1 MWVPVSYSNCVTSW
15 WQAIQFDMYSIT
27 VRIEGIES
35 RRRSAGLLHV
45 VIGFFMIVNAAT
57 YYRFAGYQNF
67 LPVIPI
73 LLIASV
79 SLFYGMFR
87 RKVDWN
93 ARYNF
98 WLRLVQVV
106 SFTVLG
112 FLLTKVGRQIDYMGV
127 FIFTA
132 LTIILLFS
140 ESRIFQE
147 TVITLDSNGIS
158 IPGYYRDHLVSW
170 EELSEVIIRED
181 FITLFHIKQKYLQ
194 YQVKQDLS
202 TLELAKMNAF
212 CREKIETRESSIV
225 NRES

>member
-1 MWVPVSYSNCVTSW
+1 
-15 WQAIQFDMYSIT
+15 MYSIT
-27 VRIEGIES
+27 VRIDGIEN

-57 YYRFAGYQNF
+57 YYRFTGYSNYI
-67 LPVIPI
+67 PVVPI

-79 SLFYGMFR
+79 SLFYGVFR
-87 RKVDWN
+87 RKLDWN
-93 ARYNF
+93 AHYNY

-106 SFTVLG
+106 SFTILG
-112 FLLTKVGRQIDYMGV
+112 ILLTTVGRPIDYMGV
-127 FIFTA
+127 FIFTV
-132 LTIILLFS
+132 LSIILLFS
-140 ESRIFQE
+140 ERRIFQE
-147 TVITLDSNGIS
+147 TVIMLTEEGIT

-170 EELSEVIIRED
+170 EELSEVVIRED

-212 CREKIETRESSIV
+212 CRGKIEEREQAVRSSE
-225 NRES
+225 RQS